1 MDTQKS
7 KEHVGPARF
16 AYSMGAFGHDAFYA
30 LLSTYFIMYVT
41 GHLFN
46 SGNKTFNDHM
56 ILIVTTIIAVL
67 RIIELLIDPMIGNV
81 IDRTNTRWGKFK
93 PWVVGGGIISAIIL
107 AALFTPLGGL
117 NVSSPYLYLVV
128 FAILYIIMDIFY
140 SFNDVAFWSMLPALS
155 FNSHE
160 RDKIATFARV
170 GSTVGGQIVT
180 FVIMPMVLFFS
191 VNQNGGTG
199 DDRGWFIFAAIIAA
213 VAAINAIGVGL
224 GTHEQKS
231 LLRENKEQTK
241 LKDVFKVLVKNDQLF
256 SIAMSYLFYTTGIT
270 LVNSM
275 ETYYFT
281 YILGDSRTLSI
292 LGGLNM
298 IVGVISVF
306 TFPLFTSKISR
317 RKLFFGSIALLAL
330 GLIVFA
336 FAGQSL
342 VLVLIGAELFF
353 IPQPLVFLV
362 VLMTITDSVEYGQ
375 WKLGHRDE
383 SLTLSVRPL
392 LDKFAGAVSGW
403 IIGPTAIAAGM
414 TAGATAKTLTAA
426 GILKFKLVMFLAP
439 AILLCISVLIF
450 AKKVKLDEKM
460 HAKIVAELEQTWGKE
475 LNNNNGE
482 TPEEMEEDTSTTPA
496 PQPGITDIPA
506 PVAGTLVNLKD
517 VKDPAFADGS
527 MGNGFA
533 IKPSD
538 GKVYAPFSGTVRA
551 TFSTR
556 HAVGLVSDN
565 GIALL
570 IHIGIDTVKLHGTG
584 FVTYFTKGQ
593 HVEKGSELMEFWDP
607 TIKKAGLDDTVIVTV
622 TNSEEFDFDLLAQ
635 AGTKVTVKDNILKVT
650 KKDAEQQK

>member
-1 MDTQKS
+1 MDSHKS
-7 KEHVGPARF
+7 DEHVGRARF

-41 GHLFN
+41 SHLFN
-46 SGNKTFNDHM
+46 SGNKAFDDHM
-56 ILIVTTIIAVL
+56 VLIVTTIIAVL
-67 RIIELLIDPMIGNV
+67 RIIELLIDPMIGNA

-93 PWVVGGGIISAIIL
+93 PWVVGGGIISAVIL

-117 NVSSPYLYLVV
+117 SVSSPYLYLVL
-128 FAILYIIMDIFY
+128 FAVLYIVMDIFY
-140 SFNDVAFWSMLPALS
+140 SFNDVGFWSMLPALS

-170 GSTVGGQIVT
+170 GSTVGAQIVT
-180 FVIMPMVLFFS
+180 LVIMPMVLFFS
-191 VNQNGGTG
+191 VKQNGGTG
-199 DDRGWFIFAAIIAA
+199 DDRGWFIFAAIVAA
-213 VAAINAIGVGL
+213 VAAITAIGVGL
-224 GTHEQKS
+224 GTNEKKS

-241 LKDVFKVLVKNDQLF
+241 LKDVFKILIKNDQLF

-270 LVNSM
+270 MVNSM

-281 YILGDSRTLSI
+281 YILGNSKALSI
-292 LGGLNM
+292 LGGLNT
-298 IVGVISVF
+298 IVGVISVL

-317 RKLFFGSIALLAL
+317 RKLFYGSIAVLAL

-342 VLVLIGAELFF
+342 ALVLVGAELFF

-375 WKLGHRDE
+375 LKLGHRDE

-414 TAGATAKTLTAA
+414 TAGATASTVSAT
-426 GILKFKLVMFLAP
+426 GVMKFKLVMFLAP
-439 AILLCISVLIF
+439 AILLVISVLIF
-450 AKKVKLDEKM
+450 NRKVKLDEKM
-460 HAKIVAELEQTWGKE
+460 HAKIVAELEQTWGKQFNKTADDNE
-475 LNNNNGE
+475 GAKE
-482 TPEEMEEDTSTTPA
+482 ATPTK
-496 PQPGITDIPA
+496 PGVTEIPA
-506 PVAGTLVNLKD
+506 PVAGTVVDLKN
-517 VKDPAFADGS
+517 VSDPAFANGN
-527 MGNGFA
+527 MGQGFA

-556 HAVGLVSDN
+556 HAVGLVSDT
-565 GIALL
+565 GVALL

-584 FVTYFTKGQ
+584 FVTYFNKGQ
-593 HVEKGSELMEFWDP
+593 HVEKGQELMEFWDP

-622 TNSEEFDFDLLAQ
+622 TNSEEFDFKQLITADQ
-635 AGTKVTVKDNILKVT
+635 TVTAKDNVMEVT
-650 KKDAEQQK
+650 KKDTEK

>member
-1 MDTQKS
+1 MNNSSKS
-7 KEHVGPARF
+7 QEHVGRARF

-41 GHLFN
+41 GHLFH
-46 SGNKTFNDHM
+46 SGNKAFNDHM
-56 ILIVTTIIAVL
+56 ILWITTIIAVL
-67 RIIELLIDPMIGNV
+67 RIIELLIDPMIGNA
-81 IDRTNTRWGKFK
+81 IDRTHTRWGKFK
-93 PWVVGGGIISAIIL
+93 PWVVGGGIISAVIL

-117 NVSSPYLYLVV
+117 NVSSPYLYLII

-140 SFNDVAFWSMLPALS
+140 SFNDVGFWSMLPALS

-170 GSTVGGQIVT
+170 GSTVGGQIVG

-191 VNQNGGTG
+191 ANQNGGTG

-213 VAAINAIGVGL
+213 IAAITAVGVGL
-224 GTHEQKS
+224 GTHEQQS

-275 ETYYFT
+275 ELYYFT
-281 YILGDSRTLSI
+281 YILGNAKAFSI
-292 LGGLNM
+292 LGGLNTV
-298 IVGVISVF
+298 VGVISVL
-306 TFPLFTSKISR
+306 TFPMFTNKISR
-317 RKLFFGSIALLAL
+317 RKLFYGSISMLAL
-330 GLIVFA
+330 GLLIFA
-336 FAGQSL
+336 FAGHSL
-342 VLVLIGAELFF
+342 VMVLIGAELFF

-375 WKLGHRDE
+375 LKLGHRDE

-414 TAGATAKTLTAA
+414 TAGATASSLSASGVTT
-426 GILKFKLVMFLAP
+426 FKLVMFPAP
-439 AILLCISVLIF
+439 AIMLAISVIIF
-450 AKKVKLDEKM
+450 ATKVKLDEKM

-475 LNNNNGE
+475 LNKSDDEG
-482 TPEEMEEDTSTTPA
+482 TIIADEDESVSTSK
-496 PQPGITDIPA
+496 PGVTEIPA
-506 PVAGTLVNLKD
+506 PVAGTVVNLKN
-517 VKDPAFADGS
+517 VSDPAFANGS
-527 MGNGFA
+527 MGQGFA

-570 IHIGIDTVKLHGTG
+570 IHVGIDTVKLHGTG
-584 FVTYFTKGQ
+584 FVTYFHKGQ
-593 HVEKGSELMEFWDP
+593 HVAKGDELMEFWDP

-622 TNSEEFDFDLLAQ
+622 TNSEEFNFKQLISANQ
-635 AGTKVTVKDNILKVT
+635 EVTTTDNVMEVI
-650 KKDAEQQK
+650 KKDQEK